1 MNVTDVPLDDKETM
15 AIFLSP
21 APLGVTEEQIMC
33 PTGTLGIPEFGTNF
47 TIGMLVD
54 TKPTTFSELIKI
66 SGLSHGTDVWLGN
79 AQELIRNKV
88 VPFKEV
94 IGCRDD
100 IMVYLM
106 YHGLAPIK
114 AFKIMEFVRKGKASK
129 EPDTWLEHKET
140 MKKAGIEDW
149 FIESCGKIKYMF
161 PKAHAA
167 AYVISA
173 FRIAWF
179 KVHMPVYYYAT
190 YLSARITDYD
200 IGVMCKGYNAIKNKM
215 QEIGAKGKDASIKEL
230 SVLETL
236 KIALEATARGIKFAN
251 IDINKSEA
259 KTFVVKDD
267 TTMYPPFSTIDG
279 LGDTVAL
286 TIIEERKKRPFQS
299 IEDLQKRGKVS
310 GTIIETMRS
319 LGILNGM
326 DESNQLSLF

>member
-1 MNVTDVPLDDKETM
+1 
-15 AIFLSP
+15 
-21 APLGVTEEQIMC
+21 
-33 PTGTLGIPEFGTNF
+33 
-47 TIGMLVD
+47 
-54 TKPTTFSELIKI
+54 
-66 SGLSHGTDVWLGN
+66 
-79 AQELIRNKV
+79 
-88 VPFKEV
+88 
-94 IGCRDD
+94 
-100 IMVYLM
+100 
-106 YHGLAPIK
+106 
-114 AFKIMEFVRKGKASK
+114 MEFVRKGKASK

-215 QEIGAKGKDASIKEL
+215 QEIGAKGKDASNKEL

>member
-1 MNVTDVPLDDKETM
+1 
-15 AIFLSP
+15 
-21 APLGVTEEQIMC
+21 
-33 PTGTLGIPEFGTNF
+33 
-47 TIGMLVD
+47 
-54 TKPTTFSELIKI
+54 
-66 SGLSHGTDVWLGN
+66 
-79 AQELIRNKV
+79 
-88 VPFKEV
+88 
-94 IGCRDD
+94 
-100 IMVYLM
+100 
-106 YHGLAPIK
+106 
-114 AFKIMEFVRKGKASK
+114 
-129 EPDTWLEHKET
+129 
-140 MKKAGIEDW
+140 
-149 FIESCGKIKYMF
+149 
-161 PKAHAA
+161 
-167 AYVISA
+167 
-173 FRIAWF
+173 
-179 KVHMPVYYYAT
+179 
-190 YLSARITDYD
+190 
-200 IGVMCKGYNAIKNKM
+200 M
-215 QEIGAKGKDASIKEL
+215 QEIGAKGKEASNKEL